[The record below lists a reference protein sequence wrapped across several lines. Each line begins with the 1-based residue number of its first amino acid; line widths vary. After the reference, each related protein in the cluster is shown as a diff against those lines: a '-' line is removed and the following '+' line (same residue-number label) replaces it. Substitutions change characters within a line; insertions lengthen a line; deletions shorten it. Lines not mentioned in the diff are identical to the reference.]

1 LRKLFI
7 GASIQN
13 VEHMIIDG
21 VHLTE
26 NLEEWEIEFENLEEM
41 QSEFT
46 FKSLEIKNSSYEAP
60 EAIFIILNSFSP
72 NMNVKIRSS

>member
-1 LRKLFI
+1 
-7 GASIQN
+7 
-13 VEHMIIDG
+13 MIIDG

-60 EAIFIILNSFSP
+60 EAIFIILNRL
-72 NMNVKIRSS
+72 NIVVN